1 VLFKFVI
8 DVQFPTHQVD
18 INGVIGK
25 MNQLKKVVT
34 LFKNNWFDGATIPG
48 LISAAN
54 QLDVRINYQPTNYDT
69 LIDNFQ
75 LHYSQI
81 GDSISNTHVDKN
93 IISICRQYLEQ

>member
-1 VLFKFVI
+1 MLFKFVI

-34 LFKNNWFDGATIPG
+34 LFKNNWFDGAPIPG